1 MKPMENLYGGRSSAF
16 SLLEVMC
23 AILILGIGIVGLTQ
37 GITASL
43 RSNKESE
50 LQSGAALIASGQ
62 IETLR
67 AEGFIKDGQT
77 EGDCEDDLS
86 LYRWKQSVKS
96 TSIHGLHEVE
106 VVVENAKSGKTI
118 YGLGTL
124 LFDAPLNDLP
134 LNGSKDRKDS
144 SKAGGRR

>member
-1 MKPMENLYGGRSSAF
+1 MTMKSNAGF
-16 SLLEVMC
+16 SLVEVMC

-50 LQSGAALIASGQ
+50 LQTGAALIASGQ

>member
-50 LQSGAALIASGQ
+50 LQTGAALIASGQ